1 MFAQVTFYIA
11 NYGYPALFCIIVLM
25 ELGMPGLP
33 NEVVLFYF
41 GYACHKAGLFF
52 PAIIGTG
59 VVADITGSLLLYF
72 FFLYG
77 RNRLIRLKPK
87 WLRVSSQKI
96 DRLIQKIGL
105 RRGRNLFIA
114 KMTPFIRGYVAVVA
128 GLLQIPPILFGWV
141 TVLTAI
147 SWTGGWLT
155 AGWLLALE

>member
-1 MFAQVTFYIA
+1 MFAQVAFYIA
-11 NYGYPALFCIIVLM
+11 NYGYLALFCIIVLM

-33 NEVVLFYF
+33 NEVVLLGF

-52 PAIIGTG
+52 LAVIGTG
-59 VVADITGSLLLYF
+59 VVADITGSLLLYV

-77 RNRLIRLKPK
+77 RNRLKRLKPK
-87 WLRVSSQKI
+87 WLKVSSQKI
-96 DRLIQKIGL
+96 DRLTQKIGL

-128 GLLQIPPILFGWV
+128 GLLQIPPILYGKIIA
-141 TVLTAI
+141 LTAI